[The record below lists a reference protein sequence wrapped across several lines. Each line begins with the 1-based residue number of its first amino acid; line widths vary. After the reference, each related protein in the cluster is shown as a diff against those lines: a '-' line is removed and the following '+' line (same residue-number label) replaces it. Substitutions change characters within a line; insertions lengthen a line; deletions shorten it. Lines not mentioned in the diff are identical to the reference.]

1 MQGISVMIN
10 KLSKWVKISGFTLA
24 MLAGCVNAVGL
35 LGFSH
40 QAVSHLTGTSSLL
53 SLAII
58 NQQFS
63 VVAHLSFIL
72 VSFILGAILSGLIIE
87 TRAFRIGKRYGF
99 ALFIEGVFI
108 YLAMRY
114 LNNNS
119 YLGHYWISAA
129 CGLQN
134 AMISTYSGALIR
146 TTHLTGLFTDI
157 GVMIGGYFRGHQ
169 VDKKRIKLYLL
180 LICGF
185 MSGGIIGSL
194 LYKHYGFSALKFPS
208 MLAICLAVI
217 YWLYLFHLYQLKR
230 ESL

>member
-1 MQGISVMIN
+1 MIN
-10 KLSKWVKISGFTLA
+10 KISNWVKIGAFTLA

-63 VVAHLSFIL
+63 VALHLFLIL
-72 VSFILGAILSGLIIE
+72 LCFLLGAILSGLIIE
-87 TRAFRIGKRYGF
+87 TTAFRVGKRYGF

-108 YLAMRY
+108 YLAMHY
-114 LNNNS
+114 LNGNS
-119 YLGHYWISAA
+119 YAGHYWVSAA

-157 GVMIGGYFRGHQ
+157 GVMIGAYFRGHQ
-169 VDKKRIKLYLL
+169 VDKKRVKLYLL
-180 LICGF
+180 LISGF
-185 MSGGIIGSL
+185 MFGTALGSV
-194 LYKHYGFSALKFPS
+194 LYKSYGFSALKFPS
-208 MLAICLAVI
+208 LFAIALAVI

-230 ESL
+230 EKR

>member
-1 MQGISVMIN
+1 MIN
-10 KLSKWVKISGFTLA
+10 KISNWVKLGGFTLA
-24 MLAGCVNAVGL
+24 MLAGCVNAIGL

-63 VVAHLSFIL
+63 VAAHLSFIL
-72 VSFILGAILSGLIIE
+72 ISFLCGAILSGLIIE
-87 TRAFRIGKRYGF
+87 STAFKIGKRYGF
-99 ALFIEGVFI
+99 ALFIEGIFI

-119 YLGHYWISAA
+119 YVGHYWVSVA

-157 GVMIGGYFRGHQ
+157 G
-169 VDKKRIKLYLL
+169 
-180 LICGF
+180 
-185 MSGGIIGSL
+185 
-194 LYKHYGFSALKFPS
+194 
-208 MLAICLAVI
+208 
-217 YWLYLFHLYQLKR
+217 
-230 ESL
+230 